1 MLIVS
6 IRKACRR
13 AAFATTTSQ
22 RGREWGLSDDYE
34 VFHPLG
40 KGSSA
45 RVFQGVQV
53 VSGKPVVIKM
63 FKKIPSESI
72 KKEIEIN
79 YRLLRGLESLKE
91 DEREKVRFIELLDS
105 LYEPA
110 SSAFTLVYQFYP
122 GVPLNELTSSI
133 TLPKTLQTVLT
144 IAQTLRFVH
153 SIGLVHRDIKPANIL
168 ITQTGARLFD
178 FGLTK
183 LMEGELKTNNF
194 GTKCYKAPE
203 VIYRLPN
210 YSKQVD
216 VWCLGLLFA

>member
-1 MLIVS
+1 MLVVA
-6 IRKACRR
+6 IRRACLR
-13 AAFATTTSQ
+13 AAFTTASSPQ
-22 RGREWGLSDDYE
+22 GREWGLSDDYE

-63 FKKIPSESI
+63 FKKIPPESI

-79 YRLLRGLESLKE
+79 CRLLRGLEALNE
-91 DEREKVRFIELLDS
+91 EERGKVRFIELLDS

-122 GVPLNELTSSI
+122 GVPLNELTASMP
-133 TLPKTLQTVLT
+133 LPKTLQTVLT
-144 IAQTLRFVH
+144 IARTLRFVH
-153 SIGLVHRDIKPANIL
+153 SLGLVHRDIKPANVL
-168 ITQTGARLFD
+168 ITQSGARLFD

-183 LMEGELKTNNF
+183 SMEGELKTNNF
-194 GTKCYKAPE
+194 GTKCYKSP
-203 VIYRLPN
+203 
-210 YSKQVD
+210 
-216 VWCLGLLFA
+216 